1 MSAHLAEAGRSAL
14 LLVDTQTRLL
24 AVIPDADR
32 DRLMLNTSRLL
43 RAATLLEV
51 PQLVTEQY
59 PQGLGPTEP
68 TLAALLAPSPQRFE
82 KTSFSCCG
90 APGFDGRLQDTGR
103 HQVVVM
109 GIEAHVCVLQ
119 TCFDLLARGHQVF
132 LVEDAIAARD
142 PRNTAN
148 AVARM
153 RHAGIVVT
161 NTESVLFEWLRDAQ
175 HEAFRTVMG
184 WLKETTAQDAGGR

>member
-1 MSAHLAEAGRSAL
+1 MTTGLADAAGSSL

-32 DRLMLNTSRLL
+32 DRLMLNASRLL
-43 RAATLLEV
+43 QTASLLKI

-59 PQGLGPTEP
+59 PQGLGPTDP
-68 TLAALLAPSPQRFE
+68 ALAELLASAGQPFE

-90 APGFDGRLQDTGR
+90 ATGFDQQLQALR
-103 HQVVVM
+103 RPQVIVM

-119 TCFDLLARGHQVF
+119 TCFDLLDRGHQVF
-132 LVEDAIAARD
+132 VVEDAIAARD
-142 PRNTAN
+142 PFSTAN

-153 RHAGIVVT
+153 RQAGIIVT
-161 NTESVLFEWLRDAQ
+161 STESVLFEWLRDAK
-175 HEAFRTVMG
+175 HDVFRTVMG
-184 WLKETTAQDAGGR
+184 WLKESSE